1 VKRLYYYIKSLN
13 FKRLKKIVK
22 SKSFLGSF
30 LFAASLWGYT
40 SLNHEYTP
48 FVKVPLS
55 VVLASDKAIE
65 NPLPS
70 NISIKVKGSGWQL
83 FYLIF
88 FNSTKE
94 CIVDLS
100 DKDIPADEYII
111 TRVDILK
118 GIQNIVDA
126 EPIDVLPES
135 MKLTIG
141 QLVTIKVPV
150 NPIISITPRDGFV
163 AMTNFKLYP
172 DSVEITG
179 NEKTVRNIKYWNTE
193 KINIEGVFK
202 PTSMALDLSDTLNT
216 IIRKSRKQ
224 VNIFFDVQQEA
235 DVTIYDIPIRVK
247 GGTLPKN
254 HVIKPD
260 KIKVIVHGGI
270 NQIADISK
278 NDIASY
284 IDYNELLNDTTGILY
299 PKIEINRNV
308 NKYNSLPQYIYHFR
322 IVKTTE

>member
-1 VKRLYYYIKSLN
+1 MKRLYYYIKSLN